1 MEFEFELY
9 HKRKKLL
16 EEKYGKLINV
26 RPYNDET
33 FNNKIASDKQQKY
46 VKEIQDISDQEGLK
60 RAYEAKDG
68 LYQHYNKLFIAG
80 TKDWPG
86 DAIDDLKLPFDDT
99 LNKTKRGRDA
109 DKYYRSHHEIDTVI
123 GHSLGGAVALS
134 LEKQYKKQDG
144 NPYGIVQ
151 SKTFG
156 APTVSGNISNPL
168 FKNIVKDEI
177 VGAGVAGMGYIG
189 ASADSAIGFADG
201 GLLSGLGADIGKKIS
216 TDFANRITS
225 DTNTSPDRIRYFGDP
240 VSMFDNNAKTVM
252 PSFGFRWKN
261 SAHSYKGLFIKDAIP
276 LHDIPKNPLTPS
288 GNDEDAQIITE

>member
-1 MEFEFELY
+1 MISY
-9 HKRKKLL
+9 HKRKKEL

-26 RPYNDET
+26 RPYNDEVS
-33 FNNKIASDKQQKY
+33 NNKIASDRQQKN
-46 VKEIQDISDQEGLK
+46 VKLLQDISDEEGLK

-80 TKDWPG
+80 TKDFPQ
-86 DAIDDLKLPFDDT
+86 DHIDDLKLPFDDT

-109 DKYYRSHHEIDTVI
+109 DAYYRSHSSEIDVVI
-123 GHSLGGAVALS
+123 GHSLGASVGLA
-134 LEKQYKKQDG
+134 LEKAYKKQDG

-156 APTVSGNISNPL
+156 APTVSGNIKSPL
-168 FKNIVKDEI
+168 LKNIIKNEI
-177 VGAGVAGMGYIG
+177 VSAGVAGMGYIG
-189 ASADSAIGFADG
+189 ASADSAIGFSDG

-216 TDFANRITS
+216 TDFANRITE
-225 DTNTSPDRIRYFGDP
+225 DTNTNPDRIRYFGDP
-240 VSMFDNNAKTVM
+240 ISALDFNATTVM

-261 SAHSYKGLFIKDAIP
+261 SAHSYKDLFIKDAVP
-276 LHDIPKNPLTPS
+276 LHDVERNPLTHS